1 MKLRSITF
9 LLFTSILSFLL
20 VLNNADSP
28 ISTVQAQQ
36 WRLGTKCD
44 QPESSLSEVQLNRL
58 AQEITVKVF
67 KGNTWGS
74 GIIIQKTQD
83 NYTVLTNAHVVNR
96 RNQTYK
102 IQTHDGKIYSV
113 ELLQVGSSSTQDL
126 ALLQFK
132 SPNLPYQVACLNS
145 ELGSLS
151 ANEPVFAAGY
161 PLEANQSLLNGFVFK
176 PGNISW
182 VLTKPLKGGYR
193 VGYSIDIE
201 QGMSGGPLLNQSG
214 EVIGVNGK
222 SNYPIG
228 GYPSAYKYQ
237 DNSPPD
243 VSEDIMLSS
252 SWAIPIESL
261 NPEISPSQPSIIAS
275 DPPPISTSPPAIND
289 GVNPPNPQDILPKK
303 VTPSPSVNQEPELG
317 DKTSQNSTLNPLT
330 VESGQ
335 DKLSRS
341 DVSEPQVNQ
350 VKVDIIVINQNSESI
365 QFDLEISR
373 SNQLVNKEPIS
384 QDGQLIEPIRWDVID
399 LDADQEPEVILSYL
413 LRKKNQCEDVLSYF
427 WIYSYNP
434 EIKKYI
440 SSSEI
445 PIRGQS
451 IPKIA
456 NINEDKLLELE
467 GYDYQFSCKFT
478 KEPNSQHL
486 PLKIWQFRQGRLQDV
501 TRQHSKQLS
510 LYAKKL
516 FDYYWN
522 KKTDFENHPED
533 SQELLAAYL
542 ATKYLLN
549 QADDGWKYVEQWYQA
564 PDRNEYFEKLRKFL
578 KTTGYTSNTVI
589 Q

>member
-1 MKLRSITF
+1 
-9 LLFTSILSFLL
+9 
-20 VLNNADSP
+20 
-28 ISTVQAQQ
+28 
-36 WRLGTKCD
+36 
-44 QPESSLSEVQLNRL
+44 
-58 AQEITVKVF
+58 
-67 KGNTWGS
+67 
-74 GIIIQKTQD
+74 
-83 NYTVLTNAHVVNR
+83 
-96 RNQTYK
+96 
-102 IQTHDGKIYSV
+102 
-113 ELLQVGSSSTQDL
+113 
-126 ALLQFK
+126 
-132 SPNLPYQVACLNS
+132 
-145 ELGSLS
+145 
-151 ANEPVFAAGY
+151 
-161 PLEANQSLLNGFVFK
+161 
-176 PGNISW
+176 
-182 VLTKPLKGGYR
+182 
-193 VGYSIDIE
+193 
-201 QGMSGGPLLNQSG
+201 MSGGPLLNQSG

-261 NPEISPSQPSIIAS
+261 NPEIPPSQPSIIAS

-350 VKVDIIVINQNSESI
+350 VEADIIVINQNSESI